1 MRKLFII
8 IIIWLISL
16 VLTSVYFYENPE
28 LIEKVKKN
36 FEGDKTLVLG
46 SKEGDILRTPGNSF
60 MLEFSKVLSFS
71 EKTAFII
78 HDKDI
83 LDFNKENLRI
93 YFQSGN
99 LFTES
104 KLEKINISK
113 NFTTSKNGGI
123 KTIFIYKDKE
133 FGFISSLDNGCFYA
147 SIILIDKKKEIF
159 KTKCL
164 PKKKIDY
171 NGLGSSHIHYNQ
183 KIFLTIGAPEQAS
196 SEIRELAQDQNSFF
210 GKIVEI
216 DKNDLDKVING
227 TENEIIPKIY
237 TLGHRNPQGFTKIKD
252 SLFSVEHGP
261 KGGDELNKIIKDK
274 NYGWPRVSYGTQYVY
289 DESGKSYEVSHEKN
303 LFEEPLFALVPS
315 VGISA
320 LNVCPSKLINYYNK
334 ACLLALSLYGNS
346 LRPGRSIIIYL
357 LNEKMDKVHSVEQ
370 IHLRDDLK
378 LRHFVTNQKNEL
390 YEDKEGNIYISAD
403 KKGIYKLNFSYFRNW
418 N

>member
-1 MRKLFII
+1 MRKLFIV
-8 IIIWLISL
+8 IIWLISL
-16 VLTSVYFYENPE
+16 VFTSVYFYENPE

-36 FEGDKTLVLG
+36 FEDDKTLVLG

-113 NFTTSKNGGI
+113 NFTTNKNGGM

-183 KIFLTIGAPEQAS
+183 KILLTIGAPEQAS

-216 DKNDLDKVING
+216 DKNNLDKIING
-227 TENEIIPKIY
+227 NKTEIIPKIY

-252 SLFSVEHGP
+252 SFFSVEHGP

-274 NYGWPRVSYGTQYVY
+274 NYGWPRVSYGTQYAY
-289 DESGKSYEVSHEKN
+289 DEEGKAYEINHEN
-303 LFEEPLFALVPS
+303 NQFEEPLFALVPS

-320 LNVCPSKLINYYNK
+320 LNTCPIILKNYYK
-334 ACLLALSLYGNS
+334 KPCLLAL
-346 LRPGRSIIIYL
+346 
-357 LNEKMDKVHSVEQ
+357 
-370 IHLRDDLK
+370 
-378 LRHFVTNQKNEL
+378 
-390 YEDKEGNIYISAD
+390 
-403 KKGIYKLNFSYFRNW
+403 
-418 N
+418 